1 MMHALTIALS
11 LIVANLAV
19 SPAAAARLSVLTYNV
34 KGLPWPIAADRR
46 ADFDRIAARLNRLRA
61 TGRHPRVV
69 ALQEAFTDEARA
81 IGAAAGYRFRVDG
94 PDARA
99 RTRWAMSR
107 PSDRAFAARA
117 DWLKGEGLG
126 KLVGSGLQILSD
138 YPVLAV
144 KRMAFPAFACAGF
157 DCLANKG
164 VLLVVLAVPGS
175 ATPVTVVTTHLNS
188 RRSSGVPDARSL
200 HGYRVQVAALAR
212 FLAVHADQRLPLVLA
227 GDFNVG
233 KAIPR
238 QAALFGS
245 ASFTR
250 PANDALRTCA
260 NLGID
265 AREAMRRARDWQ
277 FFKGGSEGAIAAR
290 AIETPFGRE
299 RDGTMLSDH
308 IGYTAHYA
316 LRATPLL
323 LARRER
329 GRRLV

>member
-19 SPAAAARLSVLTYNV
+19 SPAAATTLSVLTYNV

-46 ADFDRIAARLNRLRA
+46 TDFERIAARLNRLRSA
-61 TGRHPRVV
+61 GRHPRVV
-69 ALQEAFTDEARA
+69 ALQEAFTRQARA

-99 RTRWAMSR
+99 RTRWAMS
-107 PSDRAFAARA
+107 PSDRAFAAGA
-117 DWLKGEGLG
+117 DWLKGEGSG

-144 KRMAFPAFACAGF
+144 KRMAFPTFACAGF

-188 RRSSGVPDARSL
+188 RKSSGVPDARSL
-200 HGYRVQVAALAR
+200 HAYRVQVAALAR
-212 FLAVHADQRLPLVLA
+212 FLDVHADPRLPMVLA

-277 FFKGGSEGAIAAR
+277 FFRRGSEGAIAAR

-316 LRATPLL
+316 LKPTPLL